1 MSKINA
7 VRLINVNYN
16 NNAIRI
22 SDECFHFHGESTLI
36 SLRNG
41 GGKSVLVQMITAP
54 FVHKRYR
61 DAKDRPFESYFT
73 TAKPSFI
80 LVEWA
85 LDQGAGYVLTGMM
98 VRRSQ
103 EPDSE
108 EALDMINI
116 VSEYRE
122 PCIQD
127 IHHLP
132 VVEKGAKE
140 MVLKNFTSCRQLFE
154 SYKKDS
160 SMRFFYYDMANPAQ
174 TRQYFDKMAEY
185 QINYKEWESII
196 KKVNL
201 KESGLSELFADCRD
215 EKGLV
220 EKWFLDAVESKL
232 NREKSRMKEFQ
243 KLLEK
248 YVALYQNN
256 QSIIRRRDIIRM
268 FREEAAGIEQ
278 KGERYFQEEQRE
290 QEQMGRLAGFIRE
303 LHHLQETA
311 KGEQE
316 QLQAQVEQVLQDI
329 ARITYEKLSAEI
341 YRLEEELY
349 FHVSNRDMIGAEQED
364 LSREQEQIVKR
375 LHLLACAK
383 QQEFVREAMQDLET
397 IRQKISLSHKREE
410 ELKPERERLGRR
422 LWGYYR
428 QVCRE
433 NGENLQK
440 NGERRSQVSEEI
452 EKEKKKLEE
461 LEQSLRQEAARQ
473 GGLESRVDVYS
484 TQEERYNREYGTQLA
499 RNILGEYEPGT
510 LEILQK
516 DSEKELDGC
525 ARSRMQKKKQQE
537 QEQERQKSLE
547 RGLETLHDTRLRK
560 EMEREQQSKQKE
572 TFDRELDDRKVALQY
587 LNMEETQLFRTEE
600 ILQAS
605 ERKLKELAGIRRN
618 LEKEEDALQK
628 EYRQLTQGKTLEL
641 PEALEEE
648 LRGMGLPI
656 VYGMEWLK
664 KNGFTEK
671 QNRKLVH
678 SHSFLPYALILSEKE
693 LNRLAENAGEVYTS
707 FPIPIV
713 IREQLEETS
722 GKDEKGI
729 LKLSG
734 ISFYL
739 LFNEN
744 LLNEEKLGLLVEEKE
759 RQIRKKQ
766 EAIGVREKEYEEYSR
781 RQELVRNQSVS
792 QEKYEA
798 VVRSLEE
805 LAGELQ
811 MLDGQIG
818 AGQEELERLRQE
830 LKTLERELTELN
842 RELERLQRRKKD
854 LEQLCRDYEQ
864 YEQNREALER
874 CRRAIRRLE
883 EQKILALASQDK
895 LQEQKKTLDMEMNR
909 LELEGERLAQKL
921 RGYQKYGEDQEPDAG
936 SAERKAEVK
945 EKAAE
950 KETAAEIHLT
960 VEELSSLEARY
971 TAITGSLSLEL
982 QELERQEAREAKRHE
997 EAAGEL
1003 EHLRDK
1009 YGLKPD
1015 AWQGVHYDR
1024 KEESHQE
1031 VLKEDVERK
1040 LERKRGLKEEE
1051 NKQIAVLEEK
1061 KRICGQR
1068 MLEECGTE
1076 KPLEKSE
1083 IQSQDFDAR
1092 KSSLEY
1098 RKREL
1103 LNQGKAVEER
1113 LQAYEENLTALAQ
1126 YAEFPEGEP
1135 MQWEEDFSAMG
1146 RKELRGFQG
1155 ILLRDYRQIIE
1166 EKQRAREGLTQV
1178 LNQVARME
1186 AFQDDFYRKPLET
1199 MLLLTDNAGQVL
1211 RQLSTTLQSF
1221 DSLMEK
1227 LEVDISL
1234 VEKEKQRL
1242 VELLED
1248 YVRDVHENLD
1258 RIDANSTITIREK
1271 PVKMLKIQLPQW
1283 EENENLYRIRLQ
1295 DMVDEVTQKGLAIL
1309 GRNEN
1314 VQEYLGTKV
1323 TTKNLYDT
1331 VIGIGNVQIRLYK
1344 IEEQREYPITW
1355 AEVARNSG
1363 GEGFLSA
1370 FVILSSL
1377 LYYMRRDE
1385 TDLFADRNEGKVL
1398 LMDNPFA
1405 QTNASHLLRPLMDV
1419 AKKANTQLI
1428 CLTGLGGESI
1438 YNRFDNIYVL
1448 NLIAA
1453 SLRNGMQYLKA
1464 DHLRG
1469 NEPETMLV
1477 SQIEVFEQQELI
1489 F

>member
-16 NNAIRI
+16 NNAIKV
-22 SDECFHFHGESTLI
+22 SDECFHFNGESTLI

-41 GGKSVLVQMITAP
+41 GGKSVLVQMMTAP

-73 TAKPSFI
+73 TGKPSFI

-85 LDQGAGYVLTGMM
+85 LDQGAGYVLTGLM
-98 VRRSQ
+98 VRRCQ
-103 EPDSE
+103 DPDSE
-108 EALDMINI
+108 ELLDMIGI

-140 MVLKNFTSCRQLFE
+140 MVLKNYTACRQLFD

-160 SMRFFYYDMANPAQ
+160 SMRFFYYDMANSAQ
-174 TRQYFDKMAEY
+174 TRQYFDKLMEY
-185 QINYKEWESII
+185 QIHYKEWESII

-232 NREKSRMKEFQ
+232 NREKNRMKEFQ

-248 YVALYQNN
+248 YVAQYQDN
-256 QSIIRRRDIIRM
+256 QSKIRRRDVIRM
-268 FREEAAGIEQ
+268 FREEAVGIRQ

-290 QEQMGRLAGFIRE
+290 REQMRLLAGFIRK
-303 LHHLQETA
+303 LHCLETGA
-311 KGEQE
+311 KEEQE
-316 QLQAQVEQVLQDI
+316 QIQAQLEQILRDI
-329 ARITYEKLSAEI
+329 ARITYEKLSGEI

-349 FHVSNRDMIGAEQED
+349 FHVSNRDMIEVEQED
-364 LSREQEQIVKR
+364 LSRELEQIVTK

-383 QQEFVREAMQDLET
+383 QQEFVQETAQELAT
-397 IRQKISLSHKREE
+397 IRQKILISHKKEE
-410 ELKPERERLGRR
+410 ELKPEREELGKRLY
-422 LWGYYR
+422 GYYGR
-428 QVCRE
+428 AC
-433 NGENLQK
+433 GENEESLLK
-440 NGERRSQVSEEI
+440 NGEQRKQISGEI
-452 EKEKKKLEE
+452 ESEKRKLEE
-461 LEQSLRQEAARQ
+461 VAQSLRQEAARQ
-473 GGLESRVDVYS
+473 GGLESRADAYS
-484 TQEERYNREYGTQLA
+484 LQEDRYNEEYGTRLA

-510 LEILQK
+510 LDILRK
-516 DSEKELDGC
+516 NSEKELEAC
-525 ARSRMQKKKQQE
+525 ARERIRKKKRQE
-537 QEQERQKSLE
+537 QDQERQRSLE
-547 RGLETLHDTRLRK
+547 RGLETLHDTRIRKQLEQEQQRK
-560 EMEREQQSKQKE
+560 EKE
-572 TFDRELDDRKVALQY
+572 AFDGELADRRVVLQY
-587 LNMEETQLFRTEE
+587 LDMEETKLFRTEE

-628 EYRQLTQGKTLEL
+628 EYRRLTQGKTLEL

-648 LRGMGLPI
+648 LRGMGMPI
-656 VYGMEWLK
+656 VYGMEWLR
-664 KNGFTEK
+664 KNNFTEK
-671 QNRKLVH
+671 QNRKLVR
-678 SHSFLPYALILSEKE
+678 SHPFLPYALILSEKE
-693 LNRLAENAGEVYTS
+693 LNRLAEHAGEVYTS

-713 IREQLEETS
+713 IREQLEEMS
-722 GKDEKGI
+722 GKDERGI
-729 LKLSG
+729 LKLPG

-744 LLNEEKLGLLVEEKE
+744 LLNEEKLRLLAEEKE
-759 RQIRKKQ
+759 QQIRKKQ
-766 EAIGVREKEYEEYSR
+766 EAIDVREKEYGEYSR

-798 VVRSLEE
+798 AVRHLEE
-805 LAGELQ
+805 LDGEIQELEK
-811 MLDGQIG
+811 QIG
-818 AGQEELERLRQE
+818 AGQEELEQLRQG
-830 LKTLERELTELN
+830 LKALERELQESN

-854 LEQLCRDYEQ
+854 LEQLCQDYAQ
-864 YEQNREALER
+864 YEQNREELER
-874 CRRAIRRLE
+874 CRCVIKRLE
-883 EQKILALASQDK
+883 EQKTLAQTSHDR
-895 LQEQKKTLDMEMNR
+895 LQERKKTLEIELNR
-909 LELEGERLAQKL
+909 LELEGQRLTEKL
-921 RGYQKYGEDQEPDAG
+921 REYQKYGKDKTD
-936 SAERKAEVK
+936 K
-945 EKAAE
+945 EASLKSVEE
-950 KETAAEIHLT
+950 K
-960 VEELSSLEARY
+960 EELSGLEARY
-971 TAITGSLSLEL
+971 AAITGSLSLEL
-982 QELERQEAREAKRHE
+982 QELEKQEVRESGRYEK
-997 EAAGEL
+997 AAGEL
-1003 EHLRDK
+1003 EHLRNK
-1009 YGLKPD
+1009 YGLEPED
-1015 AWQGVHYDR
+1015 WAQIRYDR

-1031 VLKEDVERK
+1031 VLREDAARK

-1061 KRICGQR
+1061 KRTCSQR

-1076 KPLEKSE
+1076 QPLEKSE

-1092 KSSLEY
+1092 KSNLEY
-1098 RKREL
+1098 QKRDL
-1103 LNQGKAVEER
+1103 LSQGKAVEER

-1135 MQWEEDFSAMG
+1135 VQWEEDFSAMN

-1166 EKQRAREGLTQV
+1166 EKQHAREGLTQV
-1178 LNQVARME
+1178 LNRVARMD
-1186 AFQDDFYRKPLET
+1186 AFQDDFYKKPLET

-1211 RQLSTTLQSF
+1211 RQLSTTLQSY

-1234 VEKEKQRL
+1234 VEKEKQKL

-1248 YVRDVHENLD
+1248 YVREVHENLD

-1309 GRNEN
+1309 AKNEN
-1314 VQEYLGTKV
+1314 VQEYLGTRV

-1355 AEVARNSG
+1355 AEVAKNSG

-1448 NLIAA
+1448 NLIVAN
-1453 SLRNGMQYLKA
+1453 LRNGMQYLKA
-1464 DHLRG
+1464 EHLRG
-1469 NEPETMLV
+1469 NEPETLQV

>member
-22 SDECFHFHGESTLI
+22 SDECFHFNGESTLI

-41 GGKSVLVQMITAP
+41 GGKSVLVQMMTAP

-80 LVEWA
+80 LVEWV
-85 LDQGAGYVLTGMM
+85 LDQGAGYVLTGLM
-98 VRRSQ
+98 VRRCQ
-103 EPDSE
+103 DPDSE
-108 EALDMINI
+108 ELLDMISI

-140 MVLKNFTSCRQLFE
+140 IVLKNYTACRQLFE

-160 SMRFFYYDMANPAQ
+160 SMRFSYYDMANSAQ
-174 TRQYFDKMAEY
+174 ARQYFDKLAEY

-248 YVALYQNN
+248 YVAQYQDN
-256 QSIIRRRDIIRM
+256 QSKIRRRDVIRM
-268 FREEAAGIEQ
+268 FREEAVGIRQ

-290 QEQMGRLAGFIRE
+290 QEQMRRLAGFIRE
-303 LHHLQETA
+303 LNHLKEAA

-316 QLQAQVEQVLQDI
+316 QLQTQLEQILRDI
-329 ARITYEKLSAEI
+329 ARITYEKLSDEI
-341 YRLEEELY
+341 YQLEEELY

-364 LSREQEQIVKR
+364 LSREQEQIIRK

-383 QQEFVREAMQDLET
+383 QQEFVRETAQDLET
-397 IRQKISLSHKREE
+397 VRQKILLSHKKEE
-410 ELKPERERLGRR
+410 ELKPERDELGKRLYR
-422 LWGYYR
+422 YYGSA
-428 QVCRE
+428 CEE
-433 NGENLQK
+433 NGESLK
-440 NGERRSQVSEEI
+440 HNGEQRKQVSEEI
-452 EKEKKKLEE
+452 ENGKRKLVE

-473 GGLESRVDVYS
+473 GGLESRADAYS
-484 TQEERYNREYGTQLA
+484 EREDRYNAEYGAALA

-510 LEILQK
+510 LDILK
-516 DSEKELDGC
+516 KNGEKELDAC
-525 ARSRMQKKKQQE
+525 ARSRIQQKKQQE
-537 QEQERQKSLE
+537 RDQERLRSLE
-547 RGLETLHDTRLRK
+547 RGLETMHDTRLRK
-560 EMEREQQSKQKE
+560 QLEQEQQREQKE
-572 TFDRELDDRKVALQY
+572 TFDRELDARKVVLQY
-587 LNMEETQLFRTEE
+587 LDLEEARLFETEE

-605 ERKLKELAGIRRN
+605 GRKLAELAGIRRN
-618 LEKEEDALQK
+618 LEKEEDELLK
-628 EYRQLTQGKTLEL
+628 EYRRLTQGKTLEL

-648 LRGMGLPI
+648 LKGMGLPI

-664 KNGFTEK
+664 KNGFSEK

-678 SHSFLPYALILSEKE
+678 SHPFLPYALILSEKE
-693 LNRLAENAGEVYTS
+693 LNRLAENAGEIYTS

-722 GKDEKGI
+722 GKDERGI
-729 LKLSG
+729 LKLPG

-744 LLNEEKLGLLVEEKE
+744 LLNEEKLRLLVEEKE
-759 RQIRKKQ
+759 QQIRKKQ
-766 EAIGVREKEYEEYSR
+766 EAIGVREKEYAEYSR

-792 QEKYEA
+792 REKYEA
-798 VVRSLEE
+798 SERRLKE
-805 LAGELQ
+805 LDKELQ
-811 MLDGQIG
+811 ELEKQIS
-818 AGQEELERLRQE
+818 AGQEELEQLRQG
-830 LKTLERELTELN
+830 LKALERELQELG

-864 YEQNREALER
+864 YEQNREELER
-874 CRRAIRRLE
+874 CRRAIKRLE
-883 EQKILALASQDK
+883 DQKALAQTGLEK
-895 LQEQKKTLDMEMNR
+895 QQEQMRTLEAEGNR
-909 LELEGERLAQKL
+909 LEMEGERLAERL
-921 RGYQKYGEDQEPDAG
+921 RGYQKYGEEQ
-936 SAERKAEVK
+936 
-945 EKAAE
+945 AE
-950 KETAAEIHLT
+950 KEEAAEPRLT
-960 VEELSSLEARY
+960 AEELSSLEARY
-971 TAITGSLSLEL
+971 TAITSSLS
-982 QELERQEAREAKRHE
+982 QELKELENQEAREAGRYEK
-997 EAAGEL
+997 AVGEL
-1003 EHLRDK
+1003 EHLRNK
-1009 YGLKPD
+1009 YGLEPD
-1015 AWQGVHYDR
+1015 AWQEIHYDR

-1051 NKQIAVLEEK
+1051 NKRIAVLEEQ
-1061 KRICGQR
+1061 KRACGQR
-1068 MLEECGTE
+1068 MLEECGTDQ
-1076 KPLEKSE
+1076 PLEKSE
-1083 IQSQDFDAR
+1083 IKSQDFDAR
-1092 KSSLEY
+1092 KSNLEY
-1098 RKREL
+1098 QKKEL
-1103 LNQGKAVEER
+1103 MNQGKAVEER

-1126 YAEFPEGEP
+1126 YAEFPEGELI
-1135 MQWEEDFSAMG
+1135 QWEEDFAAMG
-1146 RKELRGFQG
+1146 RKELRSFQG

-1166 EKQRAREGLTQV
+1166 EKQRAREGLTQL
-1178 LNQVARME
+1178 LNQVVRME
-1186 AFQDDFYRKPLET
+1186 AFQDDFYKKPLET

-1211 RQLSTTLQSF
+1211 KQLSTTLQSF

-1234 VEKEKQRL
+1234 VEKEKQKL

-1248 YVRDVHENLD
+1248 YVREVHENLG
-1258 RIDANSTITIREK
+1258 RIDVNSTITIREK

-1309 GRNEN
+1309 GQNEN

-1331 VIGIGNVQIRLYK
+1331 VIGISNVQIRLYK

-1448 NLIAA
+1448 NLVMA
-1453 SLRNGMQYLKA
+1453 SLRSGMQYLKA

-1469 NEPETMLV
+1469 NEPETLLV

>member
-16 NNAIRI
+16 NNAIKV
-22 SDECFHFHGESTLI
+22 SDECFHFNGESTLI

-41 GGKSVLVQMITAP
+41 GGKSVLVQMMTAP

-98 VRRSQ
+98 VRRCQ
-103 EPDSE
+103 DPDSE
-108 EALDMINI
+108 ELLDMIGI

-140 MVLKNFTSCRQLFE
+140 MVLKNYTACRQLFE
-154 SYKKDS
+154 AYKKDS
-160 SMRFFYYDMANPAQ
+160 SMRFFYYDMANAAQ
-174 TRQYFDKMAEY
+174 TRQYFDKLMEY
-185 QINYKEWESII
+185 QIHYKEWESII

-232 NREKSRMKEFQ
+232 NREKNRMKEFQ

-248 YVALYQNN
+248 YVAQYQDN
-256 QSIIRRRDIIRM
+256 QSKIRRRDVIRM
-268 FREEAAGIEQ
+268 FREEAVGIRQ

-290 QEQMGRLAGFIRE
+290 REQMRLLAGFIRE
-303 LHHLQETA
+303 LHRLEAGA
-311 KGEQE
+311 KEEQE
-316 QLQAQVEQVLQDI
+316 QIQAKLEQILQGI
-329 ARITYEKLSAEI
+329 ARITYEKLSGEI

-349 FHVSNRDMIGAEQED
+349 FHVSNRDMIEVEQDD
-364 LSREQEQIVKR
+364 LSRELEQIIMK

-383 QQEFVREAMQDLET
+383 QQEFVRETAKELET
-397 IRQKISLSHKREE
+397 IRQKILLSHKKEE
-410 ELKPERERLGRR
+410 ELKPERRELGERLY
-422 LWGYYR
+422 GYYDR
-428 QVCRE
+428 AC
-433 NGENLQK
+433 GENEENLRK
-440 NGERRSQVSEEI
+440 NIEQSGQVSGKI
-452 EKEKKKLEE
+452 EHEKRKLEE
-461 LEQSLRQEAARQ
+461 LEQSLRQEAAKQ
-473 GGLESRVDVYS
+473 GGLESRADVYS
-484 TQEERYNREYGTQLA
+484 VQEDRYNREYGTQLA

-510 LEILQK
+510 LDILRK
-516 DSEKELDGC
+516 NSEKELEAC
-525 ARSRMQKKKQQE
+525 ARERIRKKNQQERDQERQRSLERSLEMFHDTRIRKQLE
-537 QEQERQKSLE
+537 QEQQ
-547 RGLETLHDTRLRK
+547 RK
-560 EMEREQQSKQKE
+560 EKE
-572 TFDRELDDRKVALQY
+572 AFDGELAARKVVLQY
-587 LNMEETQLFRTEE
+587 LDMEEAQLFRTEE

-605 ERKLKELAGIRRN
+605 ERKLNELAGIRRN

-628 EYRQLTQGKTLEL
+628 EYRRLTQGKTLEL

-656 VYGMEWLK
+656 VYGMEWLQ
-664 KNGFTEK
+664 KNRFTEK
-671 QNRKLVH
+671 QNQKLVR
-678 SHSFLPYALILSEKE
+678 SHPFLPYALILSEKE
-693 LNRLAENAGEVYTS
+693 LNRLAEHAGEVYTS

-713 IREQLEETS
+713 IREQLEKMS

-729 LKLSG
+729 LKLPG

-744 LLNEEKLGLLVEEKE
+744 LLNEEKLRLLAEEKE
-759 RQIRKKQ
+759 QQIRKKQ
-766 EAIGVREKEYEEYSR
+766 EAIGVREKEHREYSR

-792 QEKYEA
+792 QEKYDA
-798 VVRSLEE
+798 VIRRLEE
-805 LAGELQ
+805 LDRELQ
-811 MLDGQIG
+811 ELEKQIG
-818 AGQEELERLRQE
+818 AGQEELEALRKA
-830 LKTLERELTELN
+830 LKALERELQESN

-854 LEQLCRDYEQ
+854 LDQLCQDYAQ
-864 YEQNREALER
+864 YEQNREELER
-874 CRRAIRRLE
+874 CGRAIKRLE
-883 EQKILALASQDK
+883 EQKTLAQTSHDR
-895 LQEQKKTLDMEMNR
+895 LQEQRKTLEIELNR
-909 LELEGERLAQKL
+909 LELEGHRLAERL
-921 RGYQKYGEDQEPDAG
+921 REYQKYGEDRDTSLK
-936 SAERKAEVK
+936 SA
-945 EKAAE
+945 
-950 KETAAEIHLT
+950 KETKGPAGKTIALT
-960 VEELSSLEARY
+960 EEELSGLEARY
-971 TAITGSLSLEL
+971 AAITGSLSQEL
-982 QELERQEAREAKRHE
+982 QELERQEARESERHE
-997 EAAGEL
+997 KAVGEL
-1003 EHLRDK
+1003 EHLRNK

-1015 AWQGVHYDR
+1015 AWQTVYYDR

-1031 VLKEDVERK
+1031 ILREDAERK
-1040 LERKRGLKEEE
+1040 LERKRGLREEE

-1061 KRICGQR
+1061 KRTCVKR

-1076 KPLEKSE
+1076 RPLEKSE
-1083 IQSQDFDAR
+1083 IQSQDFDTR
-1092 KSSLEY
+1092 RSSLEY
-1098 RKREL
+1098 QKREL
-1103 LNQGKAVEER
+1103 LSQGKAAEER

-1135 MQWEEDFSAMG
+1135 VQWEEDFSVMG
-1146 RKELRGFQG
+1146 RKELRSFQG
-1155 ILLRDYRQIIE
+1155 ILLRDYRQIIG
-1166 EKQRAREGLTQV
+1166 EKQHAREGLTQI
-1178 LNQVARME
+1178 LNQVVRME
-1186 AFQDDFYRKPLET
+1186 AFQDEFYKKPLET

-1211 RQLSTTLQSF
+1211 RQLSTTLQSY

-1234 VEKEKQRL
+1234 VEKEKQKL

-1258 RIDANSTITIREK
+1258 RIDGNSTITIREK

-1309 GRNEN
+1309 AQNEN

-1405 QTNASHLLRPLMDV
+1405 QTNASHLLRPLMEV

-1464 DHLRG
+1464 EHLRG
-1469 NEPETMLV
+1469 NEPETLQV